1 MKKILA
7 IAILIIGGIV
17 GYFFYSSQSNP
28 YRQKQAV
35 TELTCFK
42 DDEIPQIESLGN
54 GKILT
59 WNNVYNEE
67 TEKSQSSFQIIDIV
81 EDKILHTLKFD
92 KSCQVKNIYPD
103 KIILESD
110 IGNFEIYDFELK
122 KLNTIDV
129 DYGEGFFN
137 SNLDYYYLDH
147 NALFVLNTETKESQ
161 QVQVENN
168 MRFSN
173 LVGIYDHYL
182 ICNPNMSY
190 SQIPFCIAVVDLNDG
205 KLTVCNDKYSEL
217 TATNHFKFF
226 TQYDDKD
233 GQLYHTYNVEDQYYT
248 FSESLLSDKMRDFYY
263 IPNTSYFCDLGPFI
277 EGDLQENEDLRTE
290 EAVIYKLGETITSC
304 HLKDYGYN
312 HGFYTL
318 TYLEDENLIVG
329 YHNSLII
336 IDPTYL
342 NFDNPKE
349 IKTEDIQL
357 RNQEIIDQYRFEPKS
372 TVKGLNKAKKK
383 VKELEETYHIHFM
396 LSTDCKNEVIDQ
408 AEYTIQ
414 TTNHYDN
421 EEELILQGL
430 KDIESALKLYPQ
442 DFFKQLKTRAGDG
455 GLYIYLVGG
464 IDGDFSAVAYE
475 FSLNNSENV
484 VVNINEGNLKATF
497 CHEVWHAIENV
508 IVEKDG
514 TALDDWEQYNPPK
527 FKYRE
532 IYNGYDEDNS
542 TNKYTYFGES
552 NMENVYFIDAYA
564 RTFGKEDRARIV
576 EYFMTWDKDSLK
588 QLKKSPHIM
597 KKIKKINE
605 IINENFNITFEL

>member
-1 MKKILA
+1 MKKIL
-7 IAILIIGGIV
+7 IVVILIIGSIG
-17 GYFFYSSQSNP
+17 GYFFYSSQKDP
-28 YRQKQAV
+28 YRQKQAI
-35 TELTCFK
+35 TELTCLK
-42 DDEIPQIESLGN
+42 GNDIPQIESLGN
-54 GKILT
+54 GKILI
-59 WNNVYNEE
+59 WKDAFNEK
-67 TEKSQSSFQIIDIV
+67 TDKSQSTFQIIDII
-81 EDKILHTLKFD
+81 EDKILYTLNFHKYY
-92 KSCQVKNIYPD
+92 QVKNIYPN
-103 KIILESD
+103 KIILED
-110 IGNFEIYDFELK
+110 DMGNYEIYDFELK
-122 KLNTIDV
+122 KIDV
-129 DYGEGFFN
+129 IQVDYSGGFFD
-137 SNLDYYYLDH
+137 SHLDYYYLDH
-147 NALFVLNTETKESQ
+147 NALFVLDIKTKESH
-161 QVQVENN
+161 QVELENN
-168 MRFSN
+168 LRFSN

-182 ICNPNMSY
+182 VCNLNTNY
-190 SQIPFCIAVVDLNDG
+190 SQIPFCIATIDLDNG
-205 KLTVCNDKYSEL
+205 TLTVCNEKYSEL
-217 TATNHFKFF
+217 NATNHFQFF
-226 TQYDDKD
+226 TRYDEKD
-233 GQLYHTYNVEDQYYT
+233 GQIYHTYNVEEKYYT
-248 FSESLLSDKMRDFYY
+248 FSESLLSTQMRDFYL
-263 IPNTSYFCDLGPFI
+263 IPKTSYFCDLGPLM
-277 EGDLQENEDLRTE
+277 EGDFQKNEDLRTE
-290 EAVIYKLGETITSC
+290 ETVIYKLGKTITSC

-329 YHNSLII
+329 YHHSLII

-342 NFDNPKE
+342 AFDNFKE
-349 IKTEDIQL
+349 VKTEDMQL
-357 RNQEIIDQYRFEPKS
+357 KNQKIIDQYCLEPKS
-372 TVKGLNKAKKK
+372 KVKGLNNAKKK
-383 VKELEETYHIHFM
+383 IKELEKTYHVRFV
-396 LSTDCKNEVIDQ
+396 LSTDCKNGVLDQ

-414 TTNHYDN
+414 TTSHFDN
-421 EEELILQGL
+421 EEKMILEGL
-430 KDIESALKLYPQ
+430 KDIESVLKLYPQ